1 MANRKEEGHEQG
13 RLHDYSTDAHRDVI
27 LDSLG
32 EGVFTVDLDWRIMS
46 FNRAAEEMTGIR
58 REDAVG
64 RPCREVFRANICE
77 SACAL
82 RSALEIEGPATGPV
96 AYIID
101 VDGNQIP
108 IRISAT
114 PLRSEDGRIIGG
126 VETFQDLRQVEEL
139 RRKLES
145 TYSFQDI
152 IGRSAAMNRLFE
164 VLPMVAAND
173 SNVLIEGASGTG
185 KELVARAIHNLSTRR
200 RMPLVAVNC
209 GALQD
214 TLLES
219 ELFGHKAGA
228 FTGAKT
234 SRPGPQTAAAGGG
247 PKQGPKSP
255 QKPPPPPPRPRA
267 PPPPAEGGTLFLDEI
282 STISPAMQVRLL
294 RVLQERTY
302 EPVGSDVPVHA
313 DVRIIAATN
322 EDLGEQVRSGAF
334 REDLYYRIHVIHLNI
349 PSLRERREDIPLLAD
364 HFVARFN
371 RLQDKDVAGISEG
384 ALTALM
390 DHDYPGNV
398 RELENAIELAFVFT
412 REGLIEAAH
421 LPPAIRQGADASEG
435 EGSGLGLK
443 AMEAR
448 MVTKALEKHAGNRAR
463 AARELGIDPSTLYRK
478 IKSLGIRAP
487 RRDGRRRNR

>member
-1 MANRKEEGHEQG
+1 
-13 RLHDYSTDAHRDVI
+13 
-27 LDSLG
+27 
-32 EGVFTVDLDWRIMS
+32 
-46 FNRAAEEMTGIR
+46 
-58 REDAVG
+58 
-64 RPCREVFRANICE
+64 
-77 SACAL
+77 
-82 RSALEIEGPATGPV
+82 
-96 AYIID
+96 
-101 VDGNQIP
+101 
-108 IRISAT
+108 
-114 PLRSEDGRIIGG
+114 
-126 VETFQDLRQVEEL
+126 
-139 RRKLES
+139 
-145 TYSFQDI
+145 
-152 IGRSAAMNRLFE
+152 
-164 VLPMVAAND
+164 
-173 SNVLIEGASGTG
+173 
-185 KELVARAIHNLSTRR
+185 
-200 RMPLVAVNC
+200 
-209 GALQD
+209 
-214 TLLES
+214 
-219 ELFGHKAGA
+219 
-228 FTGAKT
+228 
-234 SRPGPQTAAAGGG
+234 
-247 PKQGPKSP
+247 
-255 QKPPPPPPRPRA
+255 
-267 PPPPAEGGTLFLDEI
+267 
-282 STISPAMQVRLL
+282 MQVRLL